1 MESLIQ
7 EDRNDE
13 IQRKSPYTKTHNF
26 RTPSQRQMELFCE
39 SNFWKNS
46 ITPSQLFTFVQDTL
60 QGEKCPVNTVS
71 IVNKST

>member
-7 EDRNDE
+7 QDRNDE
-13 IQRKSPYTKTHNF
+13 IQRKSPHTKTHNF
-26 RTPSQRQMELFCE
+26 CTPQRQMELFCE

-60 QGEKCPVNTVS
+60 QGEKCTVNTVPS
-71 IVNKST
+71 VNKST